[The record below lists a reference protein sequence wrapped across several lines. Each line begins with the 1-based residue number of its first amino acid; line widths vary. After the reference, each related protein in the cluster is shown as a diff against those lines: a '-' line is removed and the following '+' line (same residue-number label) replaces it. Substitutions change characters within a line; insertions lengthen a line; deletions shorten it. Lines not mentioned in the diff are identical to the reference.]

1 MNTSYEDIFK
11 IFLGKISDFNL
22 SRMSDYELYDYCYE
36 IMRSAITKIDSIK
49 NNFEDMDDELMTF
62 NSELSALEI
71 EILTTQMVVEWIDK
85 QINTTQL
92 LRMFVG
98 TKEESMSSQA
108 NHITQLIN
116 LKDKQ
121 RSIVSNLI
129 RDYNYKKWIKE
140 AN

>member
-1 MNTSYEDIFK
+1 MPDC
-11 IFLGKISDFNL
+11 
-22 SRMSDYELYDYCYE
+22 ELYDYCHE
-36 IMRSAITKIDSIK
+36 IMRSAITKIDSIN
-49 NNFEDMDDELMTF
+49 NNFEDMNDELMEF
-62 NSELSALEI
+62 NSELSYLEI
-71 EILTTQMVVEWIDK
+71 EILATQMVVEWIDK

-98 TKEESMSSQA
+98 TKEESMASQA
-108 NHITQLIN
+108 NHLSQLIN

>member
-22 SRMSDYELYDYCYE
+22 FKMPDCELYDYCHE
-36 IMRSAITKIDSIK
+36 IMRSAITKIDSIN
-49 NNFEDMDDELMTF
+49 NNFEDMNDELMEF
-62 NSELSALEI
+62 NSELSYLEI
-71 EILTTQMVVEWIDK
+71 EILATQMVVEWIDK

-98 TKEESMSSQA
+98 TKEESMASQA
-108 NHITQLIN
+108 NHLSQLIN